1 MEIADLIGNIG
12 FPAIMCILMLNMFKY
27 MLERFRE
34 NLEKVEMQH
43 ASDIESLKKALE
55 NNTNVMQKLIDK
67 MGE

>member
-27 MLERFRE
+27 MLETFRE
-34 NLEKVEMQH
+34 NLEKVETQH

-67 MGE
+67 MEE